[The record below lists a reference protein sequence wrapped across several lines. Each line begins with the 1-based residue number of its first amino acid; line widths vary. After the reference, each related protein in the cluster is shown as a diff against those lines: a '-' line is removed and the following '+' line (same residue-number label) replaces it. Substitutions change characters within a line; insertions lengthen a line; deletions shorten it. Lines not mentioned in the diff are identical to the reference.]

1 MWPILVVQVEN
12 ASGGKITR
20 TNLSDV
26 LGTIEAGIGRSLKEG
41 EIAHAMHDSGD
52 FDIGGRKLRKVDA
65 SRIEEDKNIGVV
77 IFKTSLSTGW
87 DCPRAEV
94 MMSFRKAEDHTYI
107 AQLLGRMVRTP
118 LARRVESN
126 AALNDV
132 HLFVPYFDS
141 EAVSSVISDLQ
152 NVENAP
158 PADIEPSTDSVVF
171 QRREDADLIF
181 AALEQL
187 VTYRLNAARAQKDLR
202 RCIAL
207 ARALTHDSIDASA
220 LDTARKIVL
229 GWMKAQV
236 ESLATTDELGAAKK
250 GVLQVAVKAVAVSGG
265 IATPAQDANYAIGA
279 SEIDID
285 RLFEDAGRSLGNGLH
300 KDYWRDQEERDA
312 TDVKVEV
319 VALSGNHAAMAA
331 IEKLAEQSFNKLYD
345 DYKGVI
351 GKLGEAHRARYER
364 LRLAAAKPSEIPWH
378 VARRRTCG
386 FKRHRLVT
394 ESAT

>member
-1 MWPILVVQVEN
+1 
-12 ASGGKITR
+12 
-20 TNLSDV
+20 
-26 LGTIEAGIGRSLKEG
+26 
-41 EIAHAMHDSGD
+41 
-52 FDIGGRKLRKVDA
+52 
-65 SRIEEDKNIGVV
+65 
-77 IFKTSLSTGW
+77 
-87 DCPRAEV
+87 
-94 MMSFRKAEDHTYI
+94 
-107 AQLLGRMVRTP
+107 
-118 LARRVESN
+118 
-126 AALNDV
+126 
-132 HLFVPYFDS
+132 
-141 EAVSSVISDLQ
+141 
-152 NVENAP
+152 
-158 PADIEPSTDSVVF
+158 
-171 QRREDADLIF
+171 
-181 AALEQL
+181 
-187 VTYRLNAARAQKDLR
+187 
-202 RCIAL
+202 
-207 ARALTHDSIDASA
+207 
-220 LDTARKIVL
+220 VL